1 MKDDVDPSVWDRA
14 QKRPYTFSW
23 YQRETVPAPRTWWD
37 RLRFRH
43 PTIYIWTRRCVV
55 FHVAEVDVDAFGG
68 WPAIFDAFLLPMIPG
83 GAGNVGPWGTQLER
97 DPDPGEYI
105 RTRTNLLP
113 KSEPSAE
120 QPRNPPRCYTHQ
132 HADRGDSAGPA

>member
-1 MKDDVDPSVWDRA
+1 MRTEMQDRA

-55 FHVAEVDVDAFGG
+55 FHVAEVDVERFGG
-68 WPAIFDAFLLPMIPG
+68 WAAVLDTFLWPVVHVIKD
-83 GAGNVGPWGTQLER
+83 GPLWGTQVEQ
-97 DPDPGEYI
+97 DGSQSQFTPC
-105 RTRTNLLP
+105 
-113 KSEPSAE
+113 AE